1 MGIAAGAEVVQQVVQ
16 EIGQANSMP
25 LTKKKMIELTE
36 VQLSQMTTS
45 LVLFDSIARRPPQA
59 SENSIVRKFF
69 VVVQGKKYSENGRMM
84 ALLSPLGL

>member
-36 VQLSQMTTS
+36 VQLSQMMTS
-45 LVLFDSIARRPPQA
+45 LVLFDSIARKPPQP
-59 SENSIVRKFF
+59 S
-69 VVVQGKKYSENGRMM
+69 
-84 ALLSPLGL
+84 